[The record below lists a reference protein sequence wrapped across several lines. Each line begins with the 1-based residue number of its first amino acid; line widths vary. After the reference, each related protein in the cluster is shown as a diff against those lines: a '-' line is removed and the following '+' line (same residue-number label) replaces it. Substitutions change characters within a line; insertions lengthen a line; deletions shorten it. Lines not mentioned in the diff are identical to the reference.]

1 MRQFE
6 AAAVALYRCGYSPLP
21 IYAGEQKPGL
31 YSGVSEDGTKGP
43 WYDFKGWRQLCIER
57 GSEAAVAAWGRMSD
71 AKGGGI
77 GVACGYGGL
86 VAVDIDDEALV
97 EPLLAVLPRAL
108 VAKRGSKG
116 LTAFYRGEHPHEDA
130 DWWAKRNYRTADKR
144 GLLDFLA
151 VGAQTVA
158 PPSQH
163 PKTGKAYQWIT
174 ERTLLDTPLADLP
187 VFTSEHRAKMEE
199 VLRQHGWDAP
209 ASRQSGAPVERP
221 ARSQGSGS
229 GDDAFDTA
237 VRNARHQWLPLLGL
251 ESLQRIGDGWRS
263 VASFRPSG
271 GGKPTRRGLSLSVRD
286 TGEIVDHGTGRGY
299 NNVTLVAE
307 CLHSSTA
314 EAFAWLRA
322 QIGWIDAPD
331 PVPVVQASYRDNRV
345 SLEDATAR
353 LQTITGSEFAEAI
366 LNGITVRN
374 QAALKPPLIQHV
386 HSVTVVR
393 SEAGIGKTR
402 TAIEN
407 TAKQVQLGRRI
418 IYVVPRHDLA
428 EQIAA
433 DFASLG
439 VKTEVYRGYERPDPL
454 APEYAMCRNIPA
466 YKAARDLGVGIR
478 GAVCERRIDN
488 EIVRCPLANSCGMER
503 QREARPSVWVIPAAL
518 LYIKRPDFFFDPD
531 AIVIDESFV
540 DNAIGET
547 VQVDVSALL
556 ETKIEGCRDDEYDA
570 VTRLRMRLAA
580 AIKANGDGPLSRA
593 ALIETGIDAEDAYW
607 IGWLEQR
614 RITSSVLRP
623 DMREVEIKT
632 VSYRH
637 AARNKLARD
646 AGALWDEIAIF
657 LWEGETEDFFG
668 DRSRSGRITVAGST
682 ASITPLRTVHPSW
695 REAPTLVL
703 DATAP
708 PASLIAI
715 ALGVIEVPG
724 CPPVVIEQPDV
735 AATWPDHV
743 RVRQIVGAPVSM
755 GKLGLVEFLGPKPRN
770 VRDVVRFIRI
780 RAALD
785 APSRIGVI
793 TYKGLL
799 EQIEGQLPANV
810 VARYFGALAG
820 MNDMQDVAGLIVIGR
835 PASKRSDVEA
845 NASVFAGRPFSG
857 GEGHFFERRPAG
869 IQLAD
874 GSVVATTMDHHPE
887 PIAEALRWRITVGE
901 LSQASGRLRPHRRS
915 EPCWLDIVCDVPLP
929 LRVHEVVR
937 WDNVAPGAEADMAVE
952 GVVLTNSRDAVAAF
966 GFTKHDAEKVVGC
979 PDFSNKNPIRD
990 SGATSPV
997 RRFTYRK
1004 AGPGQKRNIGYYL
1017 PGVLPGGVAV
1027 LRTWL
1032 EERLGPL
1039 ATLDITTILGKVT
1052 D

>member
-221 ARSQGSGS
+221 ERSQGAGS

-251 ESLQRIGDGWRS
+251 ESLRRIGDGWRS

-271 GGKPTRRGLSLSVRD
+271 SGKPTRRGLSLSVRD

-353 LQTITGSEFAEAI
+353 LQALTGPEFAEAI
-366 LNGITVRN
+366 LNGITARNLVRLN
-374 QAALKPPLIQHV
+374 PPLILPV
-386 HSVTVVR
+386 HPVTVSRV
-393 SEAGIGKTR
+393 EAGAGKTHAAGKSIAEH
-402 TAIEN
+402 TQSA
-407 TAKQVQLGRRI
+407 RRFV
-418 IYVVPRHDLA
+418 YAVPNHKLA
-428 EQIAA
+428 AQIAA
-433 DFASLG
+433 DAAVLG
-439 VKTEVYRGYERPDPL
+439 VKAEVYRAFDKDDPFAPSHKMCRRPD
-454 APEYAMCRNIPA
+454 AYA
-466 YKAARDLGVGIR
+466 AARALWVGAR
-478 GAVCERRIDN
+478 SAVCERRIDDKV
-488 EIVRCPLANSCGMER
+488 VRCLHANVCGMER
-503 QREARPSVWVIPAAL
+503 QREARPSEWVVPAAL
-518 LYIKRPDFFFDPD
+518 LFTKRPEFFSEHD
-531 AIVIDESFV
+531 ALVIDESFI

-547 VQVDVSALL
+547 VTLDIPALL
-556 ETKIEGCRDDEYDA
+556 NSKIEGCNDAEHDA
-570 VTRLRMRLAA
+570 VTRFRLRLVA
-580 AIKANGDGPLSRA
+580 AIKANKDGPMHRA
-593 ALIETGIDAEDAYW
+593 ALLEQDIAAEDAYW
-607 IGWLEQR
+607 IGKLEQR
-614 RITSSVLRP
+614 RITSSVLSP
-623 DMREVEIKT
+623 SMREVEIKT
-632 VSYRH
+632 VAYRD
-637 AARNKLARD
+637 AARNKLARA
-646 AGALWDEIAIF
+646 AGTVWDEIAGF
-657 LWEGETEDFFG
+657 LWEGETEDFYG
-668 DRSRSGRITVAGST
+668 DRSRSGRITVVGGTVSV
-682 ASITPLRTVHPSW
+682 TPLRTIHPSW
-695 REAPTLVL
+695 RDAPTLIL

-708 PASLIAI
+708 PASLVAI
-715 ALGVIEVPG
+715 ALGVIEHPG
-724 CPPVVIEQPDV
+724 LAPVVTEQPDI
-735 AATWPDHV
+735 AAKWPDHV
-743 RVRQIVGAPVSM
+743 HVSQIVGASVSM
-755 GKLGLVEFLGPKPRN
+755 GKVGLGPKAKPEN
-770 VRDVVRFIRI
+770 EKGLLHYIHF
-780 RAALD
+780 RAAL
-785 APSRIGVI
+785 ASPARIGLVS
-793 TYKGLL
+793 YKGLL
-799 EQIEGQLPANV
+799 ERIAGQLPVNV
-810 VARYFGALAG
+810 DVLHFGALSG
-820 MNDMQDVAGLIVIGR
+820 LNSMKDVAGLIVIGR
-835 PASKRSDVEA
+835 LYPPPKTIEA
-845 NASVFAGRPFSG
+845 QASVFAGRPVEAVGNFYPKRPG
-857 GEGHFFERRPAG
+857 GIR
-869 IQLAD
+869 LAD
-874 GSVVATTMDHHPE
+874 GSAFAIEVDYHPD
-887 PIAEALRWRITVGE
+887 PTAEALRWRTSVGE
-901 LSQASGRLRPHRRS
+901 LLQAIGRLRPHRRS

-929 LRVHEVVR
+929 ITVHEAVR
-937 WDNVAPGAEADMAVE
+937 WGDVAPGAVGAMAAG
-952 GVVLTNSRDAVAAF
+952 GVILTNRRDIASAF
-966 GFTKHDAEKVVGC
+966 AGLSERQGRSQGGEVGY
-979 PDFSNKNPIRD
+979 D
-990 SGATSPV
+990 SLLRSYKRSVPNLLLHK
-997 RRFTYRK
+997 FTYRK
-1004 AGPGQKRNIGYYL
+1004 DGPGQKTNTGYYL
-1017 PGVLPGGVAV
+1017 PAILPGGVTA
-1027 LRTWL
+1027 LRSWMEDRLRVSLASL
-1032 EERLGPL
+1032 EFEQ
-1039 ATLDITTILGKVT
+1039 V
-1052 D
+1052 